1 MAVLSPPNPSAA
13 FPLVTKKRI
22 HPLLRFKYFL
32 FSLKVVI
39 SKMRNAP
46 KKSIPLAPSY
56 ISIHS
61 IDQVIQPGIMSLLKR
76 FMHFLPHEHN
86 N

>member
-22 HPLLRFKYFL
+22 HPLRFKYFL
-32 FSLKVVI
+32 FSLKVVL

-46 KKSIPLAPSY
+46 KNLFPFPHHTSAYIPL
-56 ISIHS
+56 I
-61 IDQVIQPGIMSLLKR
+61 K
-76 FMHFLPHEHN
+76 
-86 N
+86 